1 MKNDCKKYVDNDVFV
16 FDCVLKWDMSRI
28 NNITIYTKPF
38 PSNGFVATEEELDS
52 AEKTVREK
60 YFTQET
66 INELKQQLIQ
76 KIQECENPFEISCI
90 DMDGGYNV
98 TEDMLFDVEK

>member
-1 MKNDCKKYVDNDVFV
+1 MEKDCKKYVDNDVFV
-16 FDCVLKWDMSRI
+16 FDCVLKWDLSRI
-28 NNITIYTKPF
+28 NDITIYTKPF
-38 PSNGFVATEEELDS
+38 PSKGFVMTEEELNM
-52 AEKTVREK
+52 AEETVREK
-60 YFTQET
+60 YFTQER

-76 KIQECENPFEISCI
+76 KIQECENPFEISCV

>member
-1 MKNDCKKYVDNDVFV
+1 MEKDCKKYVDNDVFV
-16 FDCVLKWDMSRI
+16 FDCVLKWDLSRI
-28 NNITIYTKPF
+28 DITIYTKPF
-38 PSNGFVATEEELDS
+38 PSKGFVATEEELDT
-52 AEKTVREK
+52 AEETVRKK
-60 YFTQET
+60 YFTQER

-76 KIQECENPFEISCI
+76 RIQECENPFDICCV

>member
-1 MKNDCKKYVDNDVFV
+1 MEKERKKYVDNDVFV
-16 FDCVLKWDMSRI
+16 FDCVLKWDLSRI
-28 NNITIYTKPF
+28 NDITIYTKPF
-38 PSNGFVATEEELDS
+38 PSKGFVAMEEELDA

-60 YFTQET
+60 YFTQER
-66 INELKQQLIQ
+66 INELKQELIQ
-76 KIQECENPFEISCI
+76 KIQECENPFEISCV